1 MKNPL
6 LELYSDYLI
15 SSFALITATG
25 LSLLLDNE
33 YSHDQITRFLSGDE
47 YTSRDLWA
55 LVKPTVRAVETDDSS
70 VLFDDTIQEK
80 PHSDEN
86 EIIAWHF
93 DHSKNRSVKGVNILN
108 CLYNAGDVNLPLAF
122 EIVHKDLQY
131 CEIETKKL
139 KRKSSTTKN
148 EHLRHM
154 LRVCQQN
161 QLRYRY
167 VLTDSWFSSKE
178 NMTFIKVELG
188 KEFVMPLKNN
198 RTVALSLEDKRQ
210 GRFVRLDALPLE
222 ENTVLQVYI
231 KGLSFPVV
239 LAKQVFTNKDGSIGV
254 LYLATSDLLLDYG
267 RITTIYKKRWNVE
280 VFHKS
285 IKSNTGLAR
294 SPTHTVRTQSNHFFA
309 SIYAFFKLEL
319 LKVKHQLNH
328 FALRSKLYIKALQAS
343 FAELQRLTA

>member
-93 DHSKNRSVKGVNILN
+93 DHCKGRSVKGVNILN

-122 EIVHKDLQY
+122 EIIHKDLQY

-139 KRKSSTTKN
+139 KRKSSITKN
-148 EHLRHM
+148 EHLR
-154 LRVCQQN
+154 
-161 QLRYRY
+161 
-167 VLTDSWFSSKE
+167 
-178 NMTFIKVELG
+178 
-188 KEFVMPLKNN
+188 VMP
-198 RTVALSLEDKRQ
+198 R
-210 GRFVRLDALPLE
+210 
-222 ENTVLQVYI
+222 
-231 KGLSFPVV
+231 PV
-239 LAKQVFTNKDGSIGV
+239 
-254 LYLATSDLLLDYG
+254 
-267 RITTIYKKRWNVE
+267 
-280 VFHKS
+280 
-285 IKSNTGLAR
+285 
-294 SPTHTVRTQSNHFFA
+294 
-309 SIYAFFKLEL
+309 
-319 LKVKHQLNH
+319 
-328 FALRSKLYIKALQAS
+328 
-343 FAELQRLTA
+343 